1 MQKKKPNLKGSLSIC
16 GSIGCSSIK
25 EYEYQKKFRY
35 KKKKKKKKKSKKIK
49 YYTSEEPIIVF
60 FCRFLTPF

>member
-16 GSIGCSSIK
+16 GSIGSSSIK

-35 KKKKKKKKKSKKIK
+35 KKKKKSKKIK
-49 YYTSEEPIIVF
+49 SSTSEEPIIVF